1 VHEVGLDEI
10 RYLGVFITRSRKFK
24 CSIDDAKRSF
34 YHVANGIFGK
44 VRRLASEEVVVQL
57 LLHRCRL
64 YAKSAICSGGVC
76 VCVSVCVCV
85 TVCALDKSAV
95 QCCIQSLAINRF
107 FIKLLRTSNIV
118 IVREC

>member
-1 VHEVGLDEI
+1 MHEVGLDEI

-57 LLHRCRL
+57 LLYRCRL

-76 VCVSVCVCV
+76 VCVCVCV

-95 QCCIQSLAINRF
+95 QYCIQSLAY
-107 FIKLLRTSNIV
+107 
-118 IVREC
+118 